1 MGKVKLVRFEI
12 ASMIDSSKDV
22 VDYLQ
27 KRGYA
32 HLENCNDESL
42 IKYNTEDI
50 VNGLA
55 GQKILVDRAVA
66 LLEKNCEI
74 KRSLIESFTDY
85 KTISYERYRL
95 LSEKSEET
103 YGRCLELLS
112 IEEKINGNIDGLNE
126 CYATLDYL
134 ESWKKLDIVM
144 GSKRTMSTRI
154 FIGSFNKSIT
164 AEKIYSDIADVNS
177 DLADCVAVEVIS
189 SSKMFT
195 GAVIICHN
203 SQAEDLEAA
212 LKEID
217 FVQIDKPY
225 ISLPSKVIESTA
237 EKIENLKN
245 VISNLKEQINNYKE
259 FYDDLRFLSDHI
271 TTQIDKYKAIELAA
285 TTDSVFL
292 VSGYM
297 PESEAEELSF
307 AMENNYNAYVEFSQ
321 PDFDDPEVPVLLKNN
336 GFASGVEGI
345 TDMYSPPSNKDVDP
359 NPVMSFF
366 YYAFFGLMLSD
377 AGYGILMVL
386 FSLFAEKKL
395 KVRGNTKKSV
405 NMIYYSGISSI
416 IFGALFGGW
425 FGDLIPV
432 ICTHF
437 LKMEKGPDLALW
449 LDPVSNSITL
459 LVWCLGFGILHLF
472 AGVLLNGY
480 KLLKN
485 KNYTGAVFD
494 TIPTIIFVCGFAV
507 FGAGFLIEVPPVI
520 KNVGNKLLIIGAVL
534 IVLTAGRSAKNIIG
548 KFGGGLYALYNTTSG
563 YLGDIL
569 SYSRLLALG
578 LVTGVIASSI
588 NLMATMPG
596 NPVLFVLIFIIGH
609 TINIAINL
617 IGTYVHTNRLQY
629 VEFFSKFYE
638 GEGVVFTPFRL
649 NTKHII
655 IKEDK

>member
-50 VNGLA
+50 VTGLA

-112 IEEKINGNIDGLNE
+112 IEEKINGNIEGLNE

-596 NPVLFVLIFIIGH
+596 NPILFVLIFIIGH

>member
-1 MGKVKLVRFEI
+1 
-12 ASMIDSSKDV
+12 
-22 VDYLQ
+22 
-27 KRGYA
+27 
-32 HLENCNDESL
+32 
-42 IKYNTEDI
+42 
-50 VNGLA
+50 
-55 GQKILVDRAVA
+55 
-66 LLEKNCEI
+66 
-74 KRSLIESFTDY
+74 
-85 KTISYERYRL
+85 
-95 LSEKSEET
+95 
-103 YGRCLELLS
+103 
-112 IEEKINGNIDGLNE
+112 
-126 CYATLDYL
+126 
-134 ESWKKLDIVM
+134 M

-321 PDFDDPEVPVLLKNN
+321 PDFDNPEVPVLLKNN

-520 KNVGNKLLIIGAVL
+520 KNAGNRLLIIGAVL

>member
-1 MGKVKLVRFEI
+1 MAKVKLVHFQI
-12 ASMIDSSKDV
+12 ASIMKDSKDV

-27 KRGYA
+27 KRGCA
-32 HLENCNDESL
+32 HIENCNYEEL
-42 IKYNTEDI
+42 VKYDTSDI
-50 VNGLA
+50 VSG
-55 GQKILVDRAVA
+55 
-66 LLEKNCEI
+66 LEKRKKQVDQAVYELEKSCEI
-74 KRSLIESFTDY
+74 KKSLIESFTDY
-85 KTISYERYRL
+85 KIIGYDKYKI
-95 LSEKSEET
+95 LSDKSEET
-103 YGRCLELLS
+103 YERCCEILS
-112 IEEKINGNIDGLNE
+112 LKEKINALIVKKNDFQSDI
-126 CYATLDYL
+126 DYL
-134 ESWKKLDIVM
+134 KLWEELDIVLA
-144 GSKRTMSTRI
+144 SKRTFSTRI
-154 FIGSFNKSIT
+154 FIGSFNTKT
-164 AEKIYSDIADVNS
+164 DAEKISQDLYVVN
-177 DLADCVAVEVIS
+177 DELRDCVAVEIIS
-189 SSKMFT
+189 SSKMYT
-195 GAVIICHN
+195 SAVFVCHN
-203 SQAEDLEAA
+203 SQADALENA
-212 LKEID
+212 LREID
-217 FVQIDKPY
+217 FVPVDKTHA
-225 ISLPSKVIESTA
+225 SLPSKSI
-237 EKIENLKN
+237 EKISDE
-245 VISNLKEQINNYKE
+245 ISELEKQASLFKAQLLNYKE
-259 FYDDLRFLSDHI
+259 YYDDLRFLSDYL
-271 TTQIDKYKAIELAA
+271 TAQIDKYIAVEYAA
-285 TTDSVFL
+285 TSESAFI
-292 VSGYM
+292 VSGYI
-297 PESEAEELSF
+297 PEAEAEMLKF
-307 AMENNYNAYVEFSQ
+307 TIENNFVACVEISS
-321 PDFDDPEVPVLLKNN
+321 PDYENPDTPVLLENT

-359 NPVMSFF
+359 NPVMAFF

-395 KVRGNTKKSV
+395 KVRGNTKKTV

-432 ICTHF
+432 VCTNF
-437 LKMEKGPDLALW
+437 LGMEKGPDLAIW

-459 LVWCLGFGILHLF
+459 LLYCLGFGILHLF

-494 TIPTIIFVCGFAV
+494 TVPVLIFVCGFAT
-507 FGAGFLIEVPPVI
+507 FGAGFLVDVPESV
-520 KNVGNKLLIIGAVL
+520 KRVGNRLLLVGAVL
-534 IVLTAGRSAKNIIG
+534 IVLTAGRSARNIVG
-548 KFGGGLYALYNTTSG
+548 KFGAGLYALYNTASG

-596 NPVLFVLIFIIGH
+596 NLFLFVLIFILGH

-638 GEGVVFTPFRL
+638 GEGVVFTPFKI
-649 NTKHII
+649 NTKHFI